1 MSRVKT
7 YTFKEL
13 NAAILAEVVT
23 LRHERGQPAVWEEL
37 ARREIGERQRLAISL
52 IVENLNNY
60 KSHRSNEATLW
71 ARAIYPLL
79 VLAERADVRAF
90 SLVSMAARFDD
101 VELRGET
108 DGALAM
114 NIDEEAGLP
123 YLVVI
128 EAKRGVAATDPMG
141 QLLGAMLCAARLND
155 QDGHPAGEMF
165 GCYTIADVWTFV
177 RGVLDWSQQK
187 PAMSLLSSR
196 EYAEKTE
203 AVTILAILASIV
215 AKAAPL

>member
-1 MSRVKT
+1 MKT
-7 YTFKEL
+7 YIFTEI
-13 NAAILAEVVT
+13 NTATLAEVVT
-23 LRHERGQPAVWEEL
+23 IRHERSQPAMWEEL

-52 IVENLNNY
+52 IVEKLDNY

-79 VLAERADVRAF
+79 ALAERGEIRAF

-108 DGALAM
+108 DGALAR
-114 NIDEEAGLP
+114 NIDEEAGRP
-123 YLVVI
+123 YLVVV

-165 GCYTIADVWTFV
+165 GCYTIADVWTFL
-177 RGVLDWSQQK
+177 RGTFDWSQPK
-187 PAMSLLSSR
+187 PVMSVLSSR
-196 EYAEKTE
+196 EYVEKTE
-203 AVTILAILASIV
+203 AATILAILGSIV
-215 AKAAPL
+215 AKVEP